1 MHGRSIATVDHAQ
14 NIHGMDIPQ
23 GKLNHFFLAFN
34 CRFHGIIQNVIQKDG
49 KFRILNI
56 IQIGGFNLI
65 EKPNAFLFADYNI
78 LIQDQIQHFI
88 AGDLHRIF
96 IFQIRIYFRIY
107 ALT

>member
-65 EKPNAFLFADYNI
+65 EKPNAFLFCRLQYIDSGSDPAFYYWRSAPCFYFPDP
-78 LIQDQIQHFI
+78 D
-88 AGDLHRIF
+88 IF
-96 IFQIRIYFRIY
+96 FGYT
-107 ALT
+107 L